1 MFNKALTVASL
12 FAASSFA
19 AQTPA
24 MDAFKSFASSEEN
37 CLPEYMQPCGMVVMC
52 CDHMQCLYTPGEGP
66 GHYCQYNCFFEDGC
80 QNHSA
85 NYGELYCHDYDSPYG
100 GRCRQV

>member
-24 MDAFKSFASSEEN
+24 MDAFKSFASSDDT
-37 CLPEYMQPCGMVVMC
+37 CLSEYYAPCGM
-52 CDHMQCLYTPGEGP
+52 
-66 GHYCQYNCFFEDGC
+66 
-80 QNHSA
+80 
-85 NYGELYCHDYDSPYG
+85 
-100 GRCRQV
+100 